1 MINENIP
8 QGTRVR
14 FTADARLR
22 QVTATGQRVQ
32 SSMNEGTV
40 IGEKLEALVV
50 QRLGADGYTVIF
62 KEGGHFGWVY
72 NFELY
77 VVDPMAK
84 PEKLNVVPAPR

>member
-8 QGTRVR
+8 QGTRVK

-22 QVTATGQRVQ
+22 QVTPEGKRIQ

-40 IGEKLEALVV
+40 IGEKLEGIVV

-72 NFELY
+72 NYELY
-77 VVDPMAK
+77 VIDPHAK
-84 PEKLNVVPAPR
+84 PEQLNLVPQKK